1 MKNVNSMNELMTK
14 KESSRFPKS
23 VPPEE
28 FDWES
33 IKRKDEI
40 FSYRDRHS
48 LNLSPEQKRKLA
60 LYEGKTFT
68 EKPIEEN
75 MVVNGEIVK
84 MSKREIVIDA
94 NYKDNIFVELKQ
106 SDWEVVK
113 DLKIGD
119 NVDVLIKEI
128 QNEPHFLIK
137 GSITDLVKIQVADKM
152 KDCYKENVPL
162 IGKVEEVISAGYMI
176 QIEMDKIK
184 VKAFMPNTLADVNK
198 LHDPNEL
205 LGKKIKVMVE
215 SLQQDR
221 GVYVVSRK
229 KYLKTL
235 IPEKIKNLLYD
246 KVYEGKVT
254 GTTPFGVFVQFEGC
268 LTGMIHKVN
277 INREWRDRINKIEPG
292 TIMAFYIKDI
302 IKGNKIILTQ
312 TLEESLWDT
321 IKYGMIIEGEVVS
334 IKPFGALIKL
344 DYETIGLLKTPH
356 LNRMERKPKKGDKI
370 KVKVV
375 KVIREE
381 RKIYLN
387 LADDDNSDVN
397 NKSET
402 EKE

>member
-1 MKNVNSMNELMTK
+1 MKNVSSMNELMTK
-14 KESSRFPKS
+14 KQSSSFPKS

-33 IKRKDEI
+33 VKKKDEI
-40 FSYRDRHS
+40 FSYKERHN
-48 LNLSPEQKRKLA
+48 LNLTPEQKRKLA

-113 DLKIGD
+113 DLNVGD
-119 NVDVLIKEI
+119 SVDVLIKEI
-128 QNEPHFLIK
+128 QEEPHFLIK
-137 GSITDLVKIQVADKM
+137 GSITDLIRMQVVDKIKE
-152 KDCYKENVPL
+152 CYKENIPL
-162 IGKVEEVISAGYMI
+162 TGKVEEIISAGYMI
-176 QIEMDKIK
+176 RIEMDKIK

-205 LGKKIKVMVE
+205 LGKEITVLVE
-215 SLQQDR
+215 GLQQDR

-235 IPEKIKNLLYD
+235 IPEKVKNLSYD

-277 INREWRDRINKIEPG
+277 INSEWRDRINEIEPG

-321 IKYGMIIEGEVVS
+321 IKYGMILEGEVVS

-370 KVKVV
+370 NVKVV

-387 LADDDNSDVN
+387 LADD
-397 NKSET
+397 NKTEN
-402 EKE
+402 EKEE